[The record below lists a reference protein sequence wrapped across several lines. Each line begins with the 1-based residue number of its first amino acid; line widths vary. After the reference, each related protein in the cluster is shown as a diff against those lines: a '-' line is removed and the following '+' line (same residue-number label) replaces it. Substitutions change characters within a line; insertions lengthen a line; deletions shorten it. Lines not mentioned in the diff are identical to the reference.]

1 MKRKII
7 ETKLVFISQ
16 REKKL
21 WKFTIFE
28 EYYKPKF
35 VRMVSFFDER
45 EEKEHINRFSFRSLN
60 KYDVMFPADKR
71 GKIILH

>member
-21 WKFTIFE
+21 SKFAIFE

-45 EEKEHINRFSFRSLN
+45 RR
-60 KYDVMFPADKR
+60 KR
-71 GKIILH
+71 TY

>member
-1 MKRKII
+1 
-7 ETKLVFISQ
+7 
-16 REKKL
+16 
-21 WKFTIFE
+21 
-28 EYYKPKF
+28 
-35 VRMVSFFDER
+35 MVSFFDER